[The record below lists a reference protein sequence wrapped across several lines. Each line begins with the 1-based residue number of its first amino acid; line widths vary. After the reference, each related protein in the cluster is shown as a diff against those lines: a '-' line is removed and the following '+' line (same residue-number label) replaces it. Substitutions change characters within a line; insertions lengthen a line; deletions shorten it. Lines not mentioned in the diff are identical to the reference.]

1 MRKLDFQTAI
11 HNAIKIEQQAMELA
25 EVIATIGV
33 QLRWFDGQLT
43 RRAPVPEEDREVIL
57 QVSAFLANT
66 GSGMPLDARLR
77 VATLYVQDL
86 TLLQHQWRRAM
97 AANRALVAV
106 RSA

>member
-1 MRKLDFQTAI
+1 
-11 HNAIKIEQQAMELA
+11 
-25 EVIATIGV
+25 
-33 QLRWFDGQLT
+33 
-43 RRAPVPEEDREVIL
+43 
-57 QVSAFLANT
+57 
-66 GSGMPLDARLR
+66 MPLDARLR